1 MNNFGEWLRAKR
13 IDLGLKQADVA
24 RRAGVSVSY
33 VSTLERSQPHST
45 TGARLTPER
54 SKLTALAKAV
64 QGDIDEALH
73 LCGYASTVL
82 FIWITGRES
91 GDVSAWLTG
100 MFIGF
105 IAAVGYGIWAWKRTE
120 GRKSNIE
127 AAYKAAMKKWEHSW
141 ICLRCGNTYRVR

>member
-1 MNNFGEWLRAKR
+1 MAHKTGSSSGFAVGVGMTGGG
-13 IDLGLKQADVA
+13 D
-24 RRAGVSVSY
+24 AGVGSGFS
-33 VSTLERSQPHST
+33 RQ
-45 TGARLTPER
+45 LTDIA
-54 SKLTALAKAV
+54 KLAKPPTKEGGAGESLAFMFIAIV
-64 QGDIDEALH
+64 IFNFVGVALS
-73 LCGYASTVL
+73 LL